1 MDGFL
6 QILSTLIFTRMWLNI
21 NHTSQ
26 NHFKSL
32 NNDHYV
38 HRAARYLHFLMGQ
51 VRSKHPDLL
60 TSLARHTY
68 VWDLCLAGV
77 PDSSGN
83 SYKPEVKGQGIWLT
97 ELTQCSPLTYPV
109 NGSPIVIWSKR
120 LQCSQRNNAQTE
132 NSWLI
137 SHLKIIS
144 GCMLGWLN
152 EKIRIPHSN
161 WSPYCEYQMKTFRN
175 LPDFHR
181 IPPPLFRKKKNP
193 FILLLHVLSCQCC
206 FQDCCSNSTYYGWY
220 NGRQDKKKQSKTK
233 QPVKLTSSLQTG
245 NEKIQMLFELT
256 AELTA
261 FAVLFPQNNA
271 MQRCTFR
278 EKVTSWLCPH
288 TNTCM
293 CEKGKRR
300 LR

>member
-83 SYKPEVKGQGIWLT
+83 SYKPEVKGQGLWLT

-120 LQCSQRNNAQTE
+120 LQYSQRNNAQTE

-181 IPPPLFRKKKNP
+181 IPPPLFRKKKIHLYCFCMFSLANVV
-193 FILLLHVLSCQCC
+193 FKIVVQTLHIMV
-206 FQDCCSNSTYYGWY
+206 DTMVGKI
-220 NGRQDKKKQSKTK
+220 KKKQSKTK